1 MKYAVKYA
9 VLAAAV
15 LLSACA
21 LTPQQQAERE
31 AARIRARQNLQVG
44 LAAQCD
50 PETARLMR
58 RQFDGDTGSGEKER
72 QAFRLAYLDRVNDKM
87 FQACYKMAWQNHISQ
102 IRLQRARDFYDDWY
116 SPLRYPWWYW

>member
-1 MKYAVKYA
+1 MKYAVKYT

-21 LTPQQQAERE
+21 LTPEQQAERE

-72 QAFRLAYLDRVNDKM
+72 QAFRLVYLDLAFRLFYNKNKDKSTPVNLTASGRRKDVT
-87 FQACYKMAWQNHISQ
+87 AWPI
-102 IRLQRARDFYDDWY
+102 LK
-116 SPLRYPWWYW
+116 